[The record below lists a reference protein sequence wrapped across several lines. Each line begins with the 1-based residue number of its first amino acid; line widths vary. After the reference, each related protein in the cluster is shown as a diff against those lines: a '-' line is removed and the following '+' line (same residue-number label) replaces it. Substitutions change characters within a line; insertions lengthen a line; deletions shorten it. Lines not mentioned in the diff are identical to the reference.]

1 MRKADYTILANTIR
15 RHIASAYEAAANARS
30 GSQPGA
36 VPEFYEGKAAGLEW
50 LAECF
55 AREAS
60 VDRDA
65 FLRACGL
72 KP

>member
-1 MRKADYTILANTIR
+1 MRKADYMILANTIK
-15 RHIASAYEAAANARS
+15 RHIAGAYEAAAAARS

-36 VPEFYEGKAAGLEW
+36 VPESYEGKAAGLEW
-50 LAECF
+50 LADCF

-60 VDRDA
+60 VDCDT

-72 KP
+72 RP